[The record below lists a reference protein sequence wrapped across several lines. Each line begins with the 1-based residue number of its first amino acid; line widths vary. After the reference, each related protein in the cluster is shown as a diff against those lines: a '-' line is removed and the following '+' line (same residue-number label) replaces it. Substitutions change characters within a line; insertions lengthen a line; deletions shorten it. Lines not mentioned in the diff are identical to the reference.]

1 MKKGLISG
9 LVIVGF
15 FVLLFFAGRTTSKQ
29 TTSATQNKAA
39 VSSAFTASE
48 TFYDFGTI
56 SMKNGKVSRM
66 FSLINSG
73 EASQTIKRIST
84 SCMCTEAFLVG
95 QDDSRRGPFGMP
107 GHGGFAPDIN
117 EVVSPQENR
126 GIEVVFDPAAHGP
139 AGVGRIERAVFVED
153 GNGGTQ
159 TLTVKALVTP

>member
-1 MKKGLISG
+1 MNKGLIASII
-9 LVIVGF
+9 VIGF
-15 FVLLFFAGRTTSKQ
+15 LAFLFFAGRTASKQ
-29 TTSATQNKAA
+29 TTSATQNEAA
-39 VSSAFTASE
+39 ISSAFALTE

-56 SMKNGKVSRM
+56 SMKDGKVSRM
-66 FSLINSG
+66 FSLVNSG

-107 GHGGFAPDIN
+107 GHGGFGPDIN
-117 EVVSPQENR
+117 DVVSTGEKRNV
-126 GIEVVFDPAAHGP
+126 EVIFDPAAHGP